1 MIIVMR
7 TYFLTVP
14 NTETAA
20 PGNINK
26 KLVFKSCAALCDCI
40 SGIHNTEV
48 DHAKDIAV
56 IVIVSV

>member
-1 MIIVMR
+1 MR

-26 KLVFKSCAALCDCI
+26 KLVFKSCAAFCDCI